1 PRDDLSDAPA
11 APGMTSV
18 MPLPDISFASH
29 FTSLHMN
36 NILHTRPFPCGEIRH
51 ANPIN
56 PIFEKFKSMQNDESI

>member
-1 PRDDLSDAPA
+1 
-11 APGMTSV
+11 MTSV